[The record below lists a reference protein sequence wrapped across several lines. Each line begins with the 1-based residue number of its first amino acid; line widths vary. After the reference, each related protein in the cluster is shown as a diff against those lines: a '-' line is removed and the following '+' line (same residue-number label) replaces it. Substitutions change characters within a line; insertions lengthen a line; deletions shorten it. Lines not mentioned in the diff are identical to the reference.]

1 MSLSNAF
8 PVALAAFALFAACNS
23 VQPGRA
29 DANAPAGQEMEPVEL
44 GETSMGDDIVV
55 GGYGPGDASEPGAK
69 LAYQMVEEAI
79 YERYPTRALVD
90 VVTLE
95 TQLVAGL
102 NYRFR
107 VEMTGA
113 PDSRAIFSAVVYRD
127 LSDTYELTS
136 LEKLQ

>member
-1 MSLSNAF
+1 
-8 PVALAAFALFAACNS
+8 
-23 VQPGRA
+23 
-29 DANAPAGQEMEPVEL
+29 
-44 GETSMGDDIVV
+44 MGDEILV
-55 GGYGPGDASEPGAK
+55 GGYGPGDPAEPGAK
-69 LAYQMVEEAI
+69 LAYQMVEKAI